1 MFCPACGLGQPEDH
15 RYCAACGRALPSHE
29 HAVKGPKATRWFLGV
44 PVAAGDRAGSG
55 LRVSRYVDSIRVET
69 PEGSVSLPSHHVRFS
84 IWVEDRAAAAVSL
97 TDDEA
102 TSVAEFLLASVV
114 PAEPASPSIT

>member
-1 MFCPACGLGQPEDH
+1 MFCPACGLGQSEGH

-29 HAVKGPKATRWFLGV
+29 PAIHGPKATRWFLGV

-84 IWVEDRAAAAVSL
+84 IWVDDRAEAAVSL

-102 TSVAEFLLASVV
+102 TSVAEFLLAAVAPSR
-114 PAEPASPSIT
+114 PASRSMA